1 MSEEQEPKP
10 MHWLTLALLG
20 WFVHVVIA
28 GGMLSRVA
36 MAGPRYEQRY
46 RDYNMRLPDLT
57 EGLLRV
63 TRAGGGAID
72 PWVFGGFAV
81 LNLAVHICL
90 ARWERP
96 TWKYWFWGVL
106 IVLLLGWPLVE
117 LILFLPEWKLREGL
131 SR

>member
-1 MSEEQEPKP
+1 MSDDPEPKP

-20 WFVHVVIA
+20 WFVHVALA
-28 GGMLSRVA
+28 GGMLSRIA
-36 MAGPRYEQRY
+36 TAAPRCEQTCREY
-46 RDYNMRLPDLT
+46 TLRPPDLT
-57 EGLLRV
+57 EGPLHV

-72 PWVFGGFAV
+72 PWVFGGLAV

-96 TWKYWFWGVL
+96 LWKYWFWGVV

-117 LILFLPEWKLREGL
+117 LILLLPEWKLREGL
-131 SR
+131 AR

>member
-1 MSEEQEPKP
+1 MSDDPEPRP
-10 MHWLTLALLG
+10 MHWLTLSLLG

-46 RDYNMRLPDLT
+46 RDYNLRLPMLT
-57 EGLLRV
+57 EGLLHV
-63 TRAGGGAID
+63 TRVGGGAID
-72 PWVFGGFAV
+72 PSVFGGLAA

-96 TWKYWFWGVL
+96 LWKYWFWGVV

-117 LILFLPEWKLREGL
+117 LILFLPEW
-131 SR
+131 